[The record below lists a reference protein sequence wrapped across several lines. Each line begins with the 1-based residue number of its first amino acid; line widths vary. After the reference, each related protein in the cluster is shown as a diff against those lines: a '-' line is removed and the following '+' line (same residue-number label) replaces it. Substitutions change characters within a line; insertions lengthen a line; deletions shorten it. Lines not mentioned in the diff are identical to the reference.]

1 MYGATIPEDAEAI
14 LSKQAKNQAPGA
26 LDEESGGDSQQPH
39 KSYSRIIAATL
50 LLLSFVL
57 VAGAAAGNASGSSS
71 TECPPGTPP
80 GAICVNG
87 NGHAPEWPLYHG
99 HSGKSVTSSLSSTE
113 CPPGTDPGMECI
125 ECITAYIGY
134 CETFC
139 SSRRRVPGCGAACS
153 IIDRC
158 CACGN

>member
-1 MYGATIPEDAEAI
+1 MYATIPEDAEAI

-26 LDEESGGDSQQPH
+26 LDEESGGDSQPPR

-87 NGHAPEWPLYHG
+87 NGHAPEWPLYHDQ
-99 HSGKSVTSSLSSTE
+99 SGKSVASSLSSTE
-113 CPPGTDPGMECI
+113 CPPGTDPGLH
-125 ECITAYIGY
+125 CITAYDY
-134 CETFC
+134 CIAHCLSGITNPELRGRCRNT
-139 SSRRRVPGCGAACS
+139 CS
-153 IIDRC
+153 IALDRC
-158 CACGN
+158 CGNCT

>member
-1 MYGATIPEDAEAI
+1 MYATIPEDAEAI

-26 LDEESGGDSQQPH
+26 LDEESGGDSQPPR

-80 GAICVNG
+80 GAICPYG
-87 NGHAPEWPLYHG
+87 GHAPEWPLYHDQ
-99 HSGKSVTSSLSSTE
+99 SGKSVASSLSSTE

-125 ECITAYIGY
+125 ECITAYVGY

-139 SSRRRVPGCGAACS
+139 SSRRRVPGCGAACT

>member
-1 MYGATIPEDAEAI
+1 MYATIPEDAEAI

-26 LDEESGGDSQQPH
+26 LDEESGGDSQPPR

-87 NGHAPEWPLYHG
+87 NGHAPEWPLYHDQ
-99 HSGKSVTSSLSSTE
+99 SGKSVASSLSSTE
-113 CPPGTDPGMECI
+113 CPPGTDPGLH
-125 ECITAYIGY
+125 CITAYDY
-134 CETFC
+134 CIAHCLSGITDPELRERCRNT
-139 SSRRRVPGCGAACS
+139 CS
-153 IIDRC
+153 IALDRC
-158 CACGN
+158 CGNCT

>member
-1 MYGATIPEDAEAI
+1 MTLYE
-14 LSKQAKNQAPGA
+14 A

-87 NGHAPEWPLYHG
+87 NGHAPEWPLYHDQ
-99 HSGKSVTSSLSSTE
+99 SGKSVASSLSSTE
-113 CPPGTDPGMECI
+113 CPPGTDPQFQCE
-125 ECITAYIGY
+125 TAYGY
-134 CETFC
+134 CRAHC
-139 SSRRRVPGCGAACS
+139 SSGIAVPELQERCRNTCS
-153 IIDRC
+153 IALGRC
-158 CACGN
+158 CDN

>member
-1 MYGATIPEDAEAI
+1 MYATIPEDAEAI

-26 LDEESGGDSQQPH
+26 LDEESGGDSQPPR

-80 GAICVNG
+80 GAICPYG
-87 NGHAPEWPLYHG
+87 GHAPEWPLYHDQ
-99 HSGKSVTSSLSSTE
+99 SGKSVASSLSSTE

-125 ECITAYIGY
+125 ECITAYVGY

>member
-1 MYGATIPEDAEAI
+1 MTLYE
-14 LSKQAKNQAPGA
+14 A

-87 NGHAPEWPLYHG
+87 NGPAPEWPLYHDQ
-99 HSGKSVTSSLSSTE
+99 SGKSVASSLSSTE
-113 CPPGTDPGMECI
+113 CPPGTDPQFQCE
-125 ECITAYIGY
+125 TAYGY
-134 CETFC
+134 CRAHC
-139 SSRRRVPGCGAACS
+139 SSGIAVPELQERCRNTCS
-153 IIDRC
+153 IALGRC
-158 CACGN
+158 CDN

>member
-14 LSKQAKNQAPGA
+14 LPKAKNQAPGA

-87 NGHAPEWPLYHG
+87 NGHAPEWPLYHDQ
-99 HSGKSVTSSLSSTE
+99 SGKSVTSSLSSTE
-113 CPPGTDPGMECI
+113 CPPGTDPGLH
-125 ECITAYIGY
+125 CITAYDDCRADCGIGIHNRARIAK
-134 CETFC
+134 CFLTCRIALDEC
-139 SSRRRVPGCGAACS
+139 
-153 IIDRC
+153 
-158 CACGN
+158 CGN

>member
-1 MYGATIPEDAEAI
+1 MTLYE
-14 LSKQAKNQAPGA
+14 A

-80 GAICVNG
+80 GAICPYG
-87 NGHAPEWPLYHG
+87 GHAPEWPLYHDQ
-99 HSGKSVTSSLSSTE
+99 SGKSVASSLSSTE
-113 CPPGTDPGMECI
+113 CPPGTDPGLH
-125 ECITAYIGY
+125 CITAYDY
-134 CETFC
+134 CIAHCLSGITNPELREICRNT
-139 SSRRRVPGCGAACS
+139 CS
-153 IIDRC
+153 IALDRC
-158 CACGN
+158 CGNCT

>member
-1 MYGATIPEDAEAI
+1 MTLYE
-14 LSKQAKNQAPGA
+14 A

-99 HSGKSVTSSLSSTE
+99 HSGKSVASSLSSTE
-113 CPPGTDPGMECI
+113 CPPGTDPGLH
-125 ECITAYIGY
+125 CITAYDY
-134 CETFC
+134 CIAHCLSGITNPELRERCRNT
-139 SSRRRVPGCGAACS
+139 CS
-153 IIDRC
+153 ITLDRC
-158 CACGN
+158 CGNCT

>member
-1 MYGATIPEDAEAI
+1 MVSYLRDCPEKDMTLYE
-14 LSKQAKNQAPGA
+14 A

-80 GAICVNG
+80 GAICPYG
-87 NGHAPEWPLYHG
+87 GHAPEWPLYHDQ
-99 HSGKSVTSSLSSTE
+99 SGKSVASSLSSTE

-125 ECITAYIGY
+125 ECITAYVGY

-139 SSRRRVPGCGAACS
+139 SSRRRVPGCGAACT

>member
-1 MYGATIPEDAEAI
+1 MTPYGT
-14 LSKQAKNQAPGA
+14 

-80 GAICVNG
+80 GAICPYG
-87 NGHAPEWPLYHG
+87 GHAPEWPLYHDQ
-99 HSGKSVTSSLSSTE
+99 SGKSVASSLSSTE
-113 CPPGTDPGMECI
+113 CPPGTDPGLH
-125 ECITAYIGY
+125 CITAYDY
-134 CETFC
+134 CIAHCLSGITNPELRERCRNT
-139 SSRRRVPGCGAACS
+139 CS
-153 IIDRC
+153 IALDRC
-158 CACGN
+158 CGNCT

>member
-1 MYGATIPEDAEAI
+1 MYATIPEDAEAI

-26 LDEESGGDSQQPH
+26 LDEESGGDSQPPR

-71 TECPPGTPP
+71 TECPPGT
-80 GAICVNG
+80 
-87 NGHAPEWPLYHG
+87 
-99 HSGKSVTSSLSSTE
+99 
-113 CPPGTDPGMECI
+113 DPGMECI
-125 ECITAYIGY
+125 ECITAYVGY